1 MSDLNRNEGAEHL
14 NKRDSSGNSP
24 IADLVSLETIV
35 NVLIRKG
42 LCTAEE
48 LLEEEQKRRRD
59 FEETRDTAVVQ
70 TNRSESMGTNGA
82 RPPRNASWLKRTM
95 VKRRWTRRLG
105 TFLFGWE
112 WKKVKVERSS
122 PNG

>member
-1 MSDLNRNEGAEHL
+1 
-14 NKRDSSGNSP
+14 
-24 IADLVSLETIV
+24 
-35 NVLIRKG
+35 
-42 LCTAEE
+42 

-70 TNRSESMGTNGA
+70 TSRSESMGTNGA

-112 WKKVKVERSS
+112 WKKVKVERSN